1 MNPRTQ
7 DKRKGNV
14 HELEGI
20 VSFTIKFVHLSYAN
34 GYSLSQKEAEQSC
47 IMTPTI
53 PENLVIPLNFQKTEI
68 SQHAIKPI
76 NDTTNKA

>member
-20 VSFTIKFVHLSYAN
+20 VSFTIKFFHLSYAN
-34 GYSLSQKEAEQSC
+34 SCSLIQKEAEQSC

-53 PENLVIPLNFQKTEI
+53 PENLVIPLNFQKI
-68 SQHAIKPI
+68 
-76 NDTTNKA
+76 